1 MRAAESCSPLS
12 IMEGKA
18 GGGSVSA
25 GEGTPQSQQ
34 EQSFP
39 AASERKEGEAFSL
52 RSVHGGYKPQS
63 DDVDEDDEVFLP
75 DPVIANTR
83 CIADSGES
91 HRNFSFPS
99 QENKLSS
106 SSGEKDEIEEELEG
120 DLDLTSDSDS
130 QMAGYAVGG
139 CASESDEDSEAVN
152 ILFVAPTLTPRGQS
166 RDNDEEDS
174 LGPSTKGGI
183 DDDEEDIIGPSTKRG
198 IDDDDD
204 DRESLDSEDQ
214 PPLVSRLPQVPP
226 HRPSRESERVEGIYD
241 SSFGYSGD
249 RLEAGVS
256 LPGNSDGVN
265 NVQSTGEGSWDKAG
279 EMARQGEHQ
288 EEDPGEEE
296 GDDAGVAHGGPL
308 EAACELED
316 PEKIVG
322 VCEILPCLEEDIKS
336 NRSDISNDIGKE
348 CDPEVE
354 HGGPLEATDGLTDSD
369 RVVESGAVFGYLEG
383 DAKDSILMRN
393 DSDEGLDTENRQCCS
408 QVEPLSPMDERR
420 LGSQSDAQS
429 GQDGAA
435 AGAGKLAMKYAF
447 TSLENYGGYGTIGE
461 AVPLIGNVN
470 NKLQF

>member
-39 AASERKEGEAFSL
+39 AASERKEGEEFSL

-99 QENKLSS
+99 QGNKLSS

-249 RLEAGVS
+249 RLE
-256 LPGNSDGVN
+256 
-265 NVQSTGEGSWDKAG
+265 E
-279 EMARQGEHQ
+279 EE

-461 AVPLIGNVN
+461 SVPLIGNVN